1 MLPLPT
7 RSASD
12 YIGEDSLS
20 LIGRFCDRSVTNK
33 ARRVFLKL
41 YRNRNAY
48 GPHDW
53 ERSDQVVLC
62 FNHHYALGVI
72 TFLAGRDP

>member
-20 LIGRFCDRSVTNK
+20 LIGRFCDLSVTNK

-48 GPHDW
+48 GT
-53 ERSDQVVLC
+53 
-62 FNHHYALGVI
+62 A
-72 TFLAGRDP
+72 